1 MAETGPRRLGFVT
14 RLLDRVTRGQRCR
27 LKAEKI
33 VQRSGAV
40 SPRAAETLGLIRL
53 SDLKSARERLAR
65 SSGSVRH
72 ADAEPVRRFDAE
84 AGSGRPFVPPHDV
97 NYQQTYVMGLSWR
110 PISRGNRRRCPA
122 IQVGD

>member
-14 RLLDRVTRGQRCR
+14 RLLDRVTRGQRRR

-40 SPRAAETLGLIRL
+40 SPRAAETLGQIRL

-65 SSGSVRH
+65 SSGRAFATQTPSLSV
-72 ADAEPVRRFDAE
+72 ALTPKPVPE
-84 AGSGRPFVPPHDV
+84 
-97 NYQQTYVMGLSWR
+97 GLSSLS
-110 PISRGNRRRCPA
+110 PRRQLPA
-122 IQVGD
+122 DLCDGP